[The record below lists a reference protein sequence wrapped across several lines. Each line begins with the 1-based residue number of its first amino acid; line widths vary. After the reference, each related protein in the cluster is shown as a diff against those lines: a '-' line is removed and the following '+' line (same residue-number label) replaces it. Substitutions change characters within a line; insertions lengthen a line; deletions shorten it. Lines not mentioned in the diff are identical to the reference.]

1 MLQINS
7 SQCIED
13 CMIIG
18 SCCGLRN
25 WIDLCYCCSQR
36 YVADLGRAWPVLFVC
51 GGLLPMLL
59 CMLWLVAIRYFVG
72 VVTWLTFVLLN
83 VFMILLTLYFYFKGT
98 RNYCYS
104 SDTIYPVQIST
115 TIVTCLCFDMDW
127 EGFYLV
133 SRNKMTSTIA
143 KRLSILTGFLIFSA
157 VGFLS
162 SAGWLG
168 NDAISAVIG
177 NSGSDDL
184 SVSFTVSGF

>member
-1 MLQINS
+1 MDWG
-7 SQCIED
+7 IE
-13 CMIIG
+13 
-18 SCCGLRN
+18 LNR
-25 WIDLCYCCSQR
+25 CYPSSQR

-59 CMLWLVAIRYFVG
+59 CMLWLVAIRYYVG

-104 SDTIYPVQIST
+104 SGTIYPVRIST
-115 TIVTCLCFDMDW
+115 TIVTCLCIEIDW
-127 EGFYLV
+127 KDFYLV
-133 SRNKMTSTIA
+133 SRIKTPRTIA
-143 KRLSILTGFLIFSA
+143 KRLSIWTDFLNFSA

-177 NSGSDDL
+177 TSGSDDL
-184 SVSFTVSGF
+184 SVSFTVSGFCIFLFFLLPD